1 MLETNSNNN
10 HPAMENDIRKIHRS
24 TSMLL
29 RKQRDKAKTDFF
41 QDRRSGQF
49 LVDTR
54 CDYWAFVSL
63 NESSNMVC
71 EQRADPMVE
80 GPRSLGYLPAQ
91 QPKNNDMKGRENDEK
106 RERNLWRKTDA
117 EPKEEKRT
125 RKNAFKDFKLF
136 CNQQHSEH
144 ETKTPKNDR

>member
-1 MLETNSNNN
+1 M
-10 HPAMENDIRKIHRS
+10 RKIHRS

-29 RKQRDKAKTDFF
+29 RKQRDQAKKDFL

-54 CDYWAFVSL
+54 YDDEFAFVSL
-63 NESSNMVC
+63 NESSNMAWK
-71 EQRADPMVE
+71 QRADPKVE

-91 QPKNNDMKGRENDEK
+91 QPKYNDLKGRENDEK

-117 EPKEEKRT
+117 EPE
-125 RKNAFKDFKLF
+125 
-136 CNQQHSEH
+136 
-144 ETKTPKNDR
+144 